1 MSITGKPMRKEVQMY
16 AVYCTEQMSSIKQ
29 DPFIES
35 TNARQK
41 ENSTYFI
48 HGDNG

>member
-1 MSITGKPMRKEVQMY
+1 MRKEVQMY
-16 AVYCTEQMSSIKQ
+16 AVYCTEQMSWIKP
-29 DPFIES
+29 DSLIES

-48 HGDNG
+48 HGDNGY